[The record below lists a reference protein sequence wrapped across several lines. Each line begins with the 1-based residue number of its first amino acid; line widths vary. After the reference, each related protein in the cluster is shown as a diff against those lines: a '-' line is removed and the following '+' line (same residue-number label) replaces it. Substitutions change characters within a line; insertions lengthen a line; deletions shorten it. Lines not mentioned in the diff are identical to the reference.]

1 MKILRAPALFVAGP
15 LLTLAV
21 ACGGGGDGPSDA
33 ASTTG
38 GGGALPAQ
46 FVDLAQSAKTLE
58 ELTSFRFDFSLQL
71 DLGDLASQGGA
82 DDPFGAEFAAA
93 FLALFSDIEA
103 EGAYVAP
110 DRTAINLL
118 LGGET
123 MGFVQIGDQS
133 WSNLDGTWQ
142 AAPAADLFDGFG
154 GLGALDS
161 PAALF
166 EDFVP
171 QEILSGA
178 TVSEESVNGVDA
190 VRYSFDLE
198 ALAALA
204 DQFGGDAAELDEI
217 SELSFDVWLA
227 EGNIP
232 VKLTVAFAGKDESGQ
247 AMAMS
252 LDLNLYDINS
262 GSVSIEPPI

>member
-1 MKILRAPALFVAGP
+1 MKILRAPALLVAGP
-15 LLTLAV
+15 LLALAV

-38 GGGALPAQ
+38 GGAPPAQ
-46 FVDLAQSAKTLE
+46 FVDLAESVRTLE
-58 ELTSFRFDFSLQL
+58 ALTSFRFDFSMQL
-71 DLGDLASQGGA
+71 DLGDFASQGGA
-82 DDPFGAEFAAA
+82 DDPFGAEFTAAL
-93 FLALFSDIEA
+93 LALFSDIQA

-118 LGGET
+118 FGGEA

-142 AAPAADLFDGFG
+142 AASAADLFDGFG

-161 PAALF
+161 PTAFF

-171 QEILSGA
+171 QEVLSGA

-204 DQFGGDAAELDEI
+204 DQLGGVAPEPDEL
-217 SELSFDVWLA
+217 SELSLEVWLA

-232 VKLTVAFAGKDESGQ
+232 VKMVIAVAGKDENGQ
-247 AMAMS
+247 AFAMN
-252 LDLNLYDINS
+252 LELNLYDINS
-262 GSVSIEPPI
+262 GSISIEPPI